1 VQLRRPHVL
10 LVERRDAPAFSLASL
25 LAGGDGVV
33 RESRWLALAP
43 HLDAEVEVSL
53 AELAVLEAVP
63 AEGSVAEA
71 ELGARFGAGTVARLL
86 AEGLLLGE
94 GEAHAAARARDQRLR
109 ETAWW
114 APAAVVQG
122 FGRWDGV
129 DVSGEEARR
138 GPRTLAGLIAANGP
152 PPPAAASLCEAHERL
167 PLPPPA
173 ISALDELLGARATC
187 RNFDPDATLPARDL
201 ATLLQRVFGA
211 QGSEEPE
218 PGVPMLKKHSPS
230 GGGLHPVEAYL
241 LLQRVEGVEPG
252 LYHYH
257 ATAHALEP
265 LRTLSREAAATHARE
280 LVAGQDWFA
289 NAPAL
294 VLMAAR
300 FQRNFW
306 KYRQHPKSWKVV
318 QLDAGHLSQT
328 WQLSATELGHGAFIT
343 AAINDR
349 CAERLFGLDGLAEGA
364 IAVCG
369 AGPRAA
375 QRGHFEF
382 DPRGRVPR

>member
-1 VQLRRPHVL
+1 MQLRRPHVL
-10 LVERRDAPAFSLASL
+10 LVERRDAPAFSLANL
-25 LAGGDGVV
+25 LAGGAGLA
-33 RESRWLALAP
+33 REARWLVLAP

-63 AEGSVAEA
+63 DDSPVDEGALAS
-71 ELGARFGAGTVARLL
+71 RFGATMVARLL
-86 AEGLLLGE
+86 EAGLLLGD
-94 GEAHAAARARDQRLR
+94 GEAQARARARDQRLR

-129 DVSGEEARR
+129 DVSADESRR
-138 GPRTLAGLIAANGP
+138 ERTIAAMIEANGA
-152 PPPAAASLCEAHERL
+152 PPPAAPGLRDAEARR
-167 PLPPPA
+167 PLPPA
-173 ISALDELLGARATC
+173 AATRLDEVLAARTTC
-187 RNFDPDATLPARDL
+187 RNVDPEAMLPAL
-201 ATLLQRVFGA
+201 EMATLLRAVFGA

-218 PGVPMLKKHSPS
+218 PGMSMLKKHSPS

-265 LRTLSREAAATHARE
+265 LRMLTRAQAADAAHE
-280 LVAGQDWFA
+280 LVAGQAWFA
-289 NAPAL
+289 NAPVL

-306 KYRQHPKSWKVV
+306 KYRQHPKAWKVV

-328 WQLSATELGHGAFIT
+328 WQLCATELGLGTFIT

-349 CAERLFGLDGLAEGA
+349 CAERLFGLDGISEGA
-364 IAVCG
+364 VAVCG
-369 AGPRAA
+369 AGARAA
-375 QRGHFEF
+375 RATHFEF
-382 DPRGRVPR
+382 DPNGRAVR

>member
-1 VQLRRPHVL
+1 VL

-25 LAGGDGVV
+25 LGGGAGLA
-33 RESRWLALAP
+33 REARWLALAP

-63 AEGSVAEA
+63 GDDAVAQSDLA
-71 ELGARFGAGTVARLL
+71 GRFGAAIVARLL
-86 AEGLLLGE
+86 DAGLLLGE
-94 GEAHAAARARDQRLR
+94 GEAQAEARARDQRLR

-129 DVSGEEARR
+129 DVSAEESRR
-138 GPRTLAGLIAANGP
+138 GHRSFAGMIEANGP
-152 PPPAAASLCEAHERL
+152 PPPAAVSLREAEARL
-167 PLPPPA
+167 PLPA
-173 ISALDELLGARATC
+173 AAATRIDEVLSARATC
-187 RNFDPDATLPARDL
+187 RNFDGEASLSANAL
-201 ATLLQRVFGA
+201 ATLLRGVFGA

-218 PGVPMLKKHSPS
+218 AGMTMLKKHSPS

-241 LLQRVEGVEPG
+241 LLQRVHGFEPG

-265 LRTLSREAAATHARE
+265 MRLLTPAQAAAAARE
-280 LVAGQDWFA
+280 LVAGQGWFA

-294 VLMAAR
+294 VLMSAR

-306 KYRQHPKSWKVV
+306 KYREHAKSWKVV

-328 WQLSATELGHGAFIT
+328 WQLLATELGLGTFIT

-349 CAERLFGLDGLAEGA
+349 CAERLYGLDGLAEGA

-369 AGPRAA
+369 VGARAA
-375 QRGHFEF
+375 RREHFEF
-382 DPRGRVPR
+382 DPAGKLTR

>member
-1 VQLRRPHVL
+1 MQLRRPHVL
-10 LVERRDAPAFSLASL
+10 LIERRDAPAFSLADL
-25 LAGGDGVV
+25 LAGGAGLA

-53 AELAVLEAVP
+53 ADLAVLEAVP
-63 AEGSVAEA
+63 DDQPVEET
-71 ELGARFGAGTVARLL
+71 ELAARFGAAAVARLL
-86 AEGLLLGE
+86 EAGLLLGE
-94 GEAHAAARARDQRLR
+94 GEAQAQARARDQRLR
-109 ETAWW
+109 ETSWW

-129 DVSGEEARR
+129 DVSADESRR
-138 GPRTLAGLIAANGP
+138 GRTYAAMIEANGA
-152 PPPAAASLCEAHERL
+152 PPPAVAELRDSEAGL

-173 ISALDELLGARATC
+173 ATRLDETLAARTTC
-187 RNFDPDATLPARDL
+187 RNFDPEATVPALHL
-201 ATLLQRVFGA
+201 ATLLRVVFGA

-218 PGVPMLKKHSPS
+218 PGLSMLKKHSPS

-241 LLQRVEGVEPG
+241 LLQRVEGFEPG

-265 LRTLSREAAATHARE
+265 LRGLTRAQAAEAAHE
-280 LVAGQDWFA
+280 LVAGQAWFA
-289 NAPAL
+289 NAPVL

-306 KYRQHPKSWKVV
+306 KYREHPKAWKVV

-328 WQLSATELGHGAFIT
+328 WQLCATELGLGTYIT

-349 CAERLFGLDGLAEGA
+349 CAERLFELDGLSEGA
-364 IAVCG
+364 VAVCG
-369 AGPRAA
+369 AGARAA
-375 QRGHFEF
+375 QATYFEF
-382 DPRGRVPR
+382 DPNGKAVR